1 MFILYALVIGL
12 VIGFIAGG
20 RPAGLSQLQFRWP
33 WVMLGGLLV
42 QVVLFSEFVTSRIGD
57 AGPPIYAA
65 STAAVVLAVIANRR
79 ITGMPVVALGAACN
93 FAAIVANG
101 GYMPASLAA
110 LQAHGKGPSTVYSN
124 SVVTP
129 DPALAPLTDIFAL
142 PNWLPF
148 ANVFSVG
155 DVLIG
160 LGVAIVIVAAMRR
173 LPPEP
178 GNGPVM
184 TQQGGISG
192 VGGPAGG

>member
-1 MFILYALVIGL
+1 
-12 VIGFIAGG
+12 
-20 RPAGLSQLQFRWP
+20 
-33 WVMLGGLLV
+33 MLGGLLV

-101 GYMPASLAA
+101 GFMPASLAA

-178 GNGPVM
+178 GNEPVM
-184 TQQGGISG
+184 NQQGGISG

>member
-12 VIGFIAGG
+12 IVGFAIGG
-20 RPAGLSQLQFRWP
+20 RPAGLAQLQFRWP
-33 WVMLGGLLV
+33 WVMLGGLFV
-42 QVVLFSEFVTSRIGD
+42 QIALFSEFVTARVGD
-57 AGPPIYAA
+57 AGPPIYVA
-65 STAAVVLAVIANRR
+65 STAAVLLAVVANRR
-79 ITGMPVVALGAACN
+79 IAGMPVVALGAACN

-110 LQAHGKGPSTVYSN
+110 LQAHGKGASTVYSN
-124 SVVTP
+124 SVVSP

-160 LGVAIVIVAAMRR
+160 VGVAIVIAVAMRQ
-173 LPPEP
+173 LPPPPEP
-178 GNGPVM
+178 GTRPAIG
-184 TQQGGISG
+184 QHGGVSG
-192 VGGPAGG
+192 IGD

>member
-12 VIGFIAGG
+12 VIGLVVGG
-20 RPAGLSQLQFRWP
+20 RPAGLAQLQFRWP
-33 WVMLGGLLV
+33 WVMLGGLFV
-42 QVVLFSEFVTSRIGD
+42 QIALFSEFVTARIGD
-57 AGPPIYAA
+57 AGPPIYVA
-65 STAAVVLAVIANRR
+65 SVLLAVVANRR

-101 GYMPASLAA
+101 GFMPASLAA
-110 LQAHGKGPSTVYSN
+110 LQAHGKGASTVYSN
-124 SVVTP
+124 SVVSP

-160 LGVAIVIVAAMRR
+160 VGVAIVIAAAMRR
-173 LPPEP
+173 LPPQP
-178 GNGPVM
+178 G
-184 TQQGGISG
+184 T
-192 VGGPAGG
+192 GPATRQRGGVSGIGD

>member
-1 MFILYALVIGL
+1 
-12 VIGFIAGG
+12 
-20 RPAGLSQLQFRWP
+20 
-33 WVMLGGLLV
+33 MLGGLLV
-42 QVVLFSEFVTSRIGD
+42 QVVLFSELVAPRVGD

-79 ITGMPVVALGAACN
+79 ITGMLVVALGAACN

-101 GYMPASLAA
+101 GYMPAA
-110 LQAHGKGPSTVYSN
+110 LGAIQGRGSVTSTVYSN
-124 SVVTP
+124 SVVSP

-142 PNWLPF
+142 PAWLPF

-160 LGVAIVIVAAMRR
+160 VGVAIVIVAAMRR
-173 LPPEP
+173 SPVEP
-178 GNGPVM
+178 GSGPVVS
-184 TQQGGISG
+184 QQGGISG